1 MELNRPPLV
10 ITFELSD
17 RRKAIVADALAGAS
31 AVVYLTELDETA
43 RAEALRN
50 TGVLLT
56 VNTSKELRSGEAKL
70 LVGARLIQFMIA
82 GVDFIRLGELPEGVP
97 VATNGGGYAESMA
110 EHALAMALAAAKRL
124 ILEHE
129 NLKRGQFNQFKRNRM
144 LAGRVC
150 GIFGFG
156 GIGAATARLMRGIG
170 MQIHAI
176 NRHGR
181 TDQQADSI
189 GTPERL
195 NELLET
201 ADVLVISAPLTR
213 ATHSLIGAAEL
224 RRMKDDAILLNLARG
239 EIVQERPL
247 YDHLVKHPSF
257 TACIDAWWIEPVRHG
272 EFRIDQPFLNLPNVI
287 ASPHNSE
294 QGDGAHDLSL
304 RRAVE
309 NCRRALTGETP
320 LHIIGLDE
328 RLM

>member
-181 TDQQADSI
+181 TDQQVDSI

-272 EFRIDQPFLNLPNVI
+272 EFRIDQPFLDLPNVI
-287 ASPHNSE
+287 ASPHNSA
-294 QGDGAHDLSL
+294 QGEGAHDVSL

-309 NCRRALTGETP
+309 NCRRALIGEAP
-320 LHIIGLDE
+320 LHLIGLDE
-328 RLM
+328 RLR

>member
-181 TDQQADSI
+181 TDQQVDWI

-272 EFRIDQPFLNLPNVI
+272 EFRIDQPFLDLPNVI